1 MKKNIKLQLDAGAE
15 IVMIFDSSLYDL
27 NDQDFEQDYLHLLDD
42 ISSSF
47 PHKVGYYSR
56 GKQEKEIL
64 PLMKFPFAGF
74 GFDKSINLEN
84 IFKNSKNGFVQG
96 NFDEKMILLNSDNF
110 KNELSNY
117 IESMKS
123 IENKDGWVCGLG
135 HGINKET
142 PEKNVHLFIENI
154 RKAFS

>member
-1 MKKNIKLQLDAGAE
+1 
-15 IVMIFDSSLYDL
+15 
-27 NDQDFEQDYLHLLDD
+27 
-42 ISSSF
+42 
-47 PHKVGYYSR
+47 
-56 GKQEKEIL
+56 
-64 PLMKFPFAGF
+64 MKFSFAGF
-74 GFDKSINLEN
+74 GFDKSVNLKN
-84 IFKNSKNGFVQG
+84 IFENSTLGFVQG
-96 NFDEKMILLNSDNF
+96 NFDEKLMLLNSDNF

-142 PEKNVHLFIENI
+142 PENNVHLFIENI